1 MEESLMCFV
10 QKVNQ
15 WLQSGSGIV
24 RVWKYTIVV
33 FAMTYPIVLIWEP
46 FVVVPGIALGIAVVS
61 VFLWM
66 ADLSVKGGA
75 QINAEEYFRVQEE
88 RGIKK
93 E

>member
-1 MEESLMCFV
+1 MCFV

-24 RVWKYTIVV
+24 RVWKYAIVV
-33 FAMTYPIVLIWEP
+33 IAMTYPIVLIWEP
-46 FVVVPGIALGIAVVS
+46 FVLVPGIALGIAGVS

-75 QINAEEYFRVQEE
+75 RINAEEYFRVQEE
-88 RGIKK
+88 RNIKK
-93 E
+93 EH